1 MDIYNTNKEKVSQ
14 VELDKKIFGREVNPH
29 LLYEV
34 VKMQLASRRK
44 GTASTKN
51 RSRVRGGG
59 TKPWR
64 QKGTGRARAGTIRS
78 PLWTGGGIVFGPLPR
93 DYSYRVNKKPKKA
106 ALRAALSSKLKE
118 NKLFILDNFNL
129 AEIKTKSFLSI
140 LEHLKIEE
148 ALIID
153 NTNINLEKSARN
165 ISSVKVLRP
174 EGLNVYDILKYDS
187 LIITQPGLE
196 KITKSL
202 SARKIPTAL

>member
-1 MDIYNTNKEKVSQ
+1 MEIYNTNKEKVSQ
-14 VELDKKIFGREVNPH
+14 VELDKKTFSGEVNPH

-34 VKMQLASRRK
+34 VKMQLASRRR

-51 RSRVRGGG
+51 RSHVRGGG

-78 PLWTGGGIVFGPLPR
+78 PLWTGGGVVFGPLPR
-93 DYSYRVNKKPKKA
+93 NYSYRVNKKAKKA
-106 ALRAALSSKLKE
+106 ALRSALSAKLKE

-129 AEIKTKSFLSI
+129 KEINTKSFVTI
-140 LEHLKIEE
+140 LGALAIDG

-153 NTNINLEKSARN
+153 DANINLEKSARN
-165 ISSVKVLRP
+165 VLGIKVLRP

-187 LIITQPGLE
+187 LIITQPCLE

-202 SARKIPTAL
+202 SA

>member
-1 MDIYNTNKEKVSQ
+1 MEIYNTNKEKVSQ
-14 VELDKKIFGREVNPH
+14 VELDKKTFSGEVNPH

-34 VKMQLASRRK
+34 VKMQLASRRR

-51 RSRVRGGG
+51 RSHVRGGG
-59 TKPWR
+59 KKPWR

-78 PLWTGGGIVFGPLPR
+78 PLWTGGGVVFGPLPR
-93 DYSYRVNKKPKKA
+93 NYSYSVNKKAKKA
-106 ALRAALSSKLKE
+106 ALRSALSAKIKE

-129 AEIKTKSFLSI
+129 KEIKTKSFVTI
-140 LEHLKIEE
+140 LDTLAIDD

-153 NTNINLEKSARN
+153 DANINLEKSARN
-165 ISSVKVLRP
+165 VLGIKVLRP

-187 LIITQPGLE
+187 LIITQPCLE

-202 SARKIPTAL
+202 SA

>member
-1 MDIYNTNKEKVSQ
+1 MEIYNTNKEKVSQ
-14 VELDKKIFGREVNPH
+14 VELDKKTFSGEVNPH

-34 VKMQLASRRK
+34 VKMQLASRRR

-51 RSRVRGGG
+51 RSHVRGGG

-78 PLWTGGGIVFGPLPR
+78 PLWTGGGVVFGPLPR
-93 DYSYRVNKKPKKA
+93 NYSYSVNKKAKKA
-106 ALRAALSSKLKE
+106 ALRSALSAKCKE

-129 AEIKTKSFLSI
+129 KEIKTKSFVTI
-140 LEHLKIEE
+140 LGALAIDD

-153 NTNINLEKSARN
+153 DANINLEKSARN
-165 ISSVKVLRP
+165 VLGIKVLRP

-187 LIITQPGLE
+187 LIITQPCLE

-202 SARKIPTAL
+202 SA

>member
-93 DYSYRVNKKPKKA
+93 DYSYRVNKKAKKA

-118 NKLFILDNFNL
+118 NKLFIQDNFNL
-129 AEIKTKSFLSI
+129 AEIKTKFFVTI
-140 LEHLKIEE
+140 LDNLKIEE

-165 ISSVKVLRP
+165 VSSVKVLRP

-196 KITKSL
+196 KIIKSL
-202 SARKIPTAL
+202 SA

>member
-1 MDIYNTNKEKVSQ
+1 MEIYNTNKEKVSQ
-14 VELDKKIFGREVNPH
+14 VELDKKTFSGEVNPH

-34 VKMQLASRRK
+34 VKMQLASRRR

-51 RSRVRGGG
+51 RSHVRGGG

-78 PLWTGGGIVFGPLPR
+78 PLWTGGGVVFGPHPR
-93 DYSYRVNKKPKKA
+93 NYSYRVNKKAKKA
-106 ALRAALSSKLKE
+106 ALRSALSAKLKE

-129 AEIKTKSFLSI
+129 NEIKTKSFVTI
-140 LEHLKIEE
+140 LGNLAIDD

-153 NTNINLEKSARN
+153 DANINLEKSARN
-165 ISSVKVLRP
+165 VLGIKVLRP

-187 LIITQPGLE
+187 LIITQPCLE

-202 SARKIPTAL
+202 SA

>member
-1 MDIYNTNKEKVSQ
+1 MEIYNTNKEKVSQ
-14 VELDKKIFGREVNPH
+14 VELDKKTFSGEVNPH

-34 VKMQLASRRK
+34 VKMQLASRRR

-51 RSRVRGGG
+51 RSHVRGGG
-59 TKPWR
+59 KKPWR

-78 PLWTGGGIVFGPLPR
+78 PLWTGGGVVFGPLPR
-93 DYSYRVNKKPKKA
+93 NYSYSVNKKAKKA
-106 ALRAALSSKLKE
+106 ALRSALSAKCKE

-129 AEIKTKSFLSI
+129 KEIKTKSFVTI
-140 LEHLKIEE
+140 LDTLAIDD

-153 NTNINLEKSARN
+153 DANINLEKSARN
-165 ISSVKVLRP
+165 VLGIKVLRP

-187 LIITQPGLE
+187 LIITQPCLE

-202 SARKIPTAL
+202 SA

>member
-1 MDIYNTNKEKVSQ
+1 MDIYNTKKEKVSQ
-14 VELDKKIFGREVNPH
+14 VELDKKIFDREVNPH

-93 DYSYRVNKKPKKA
+93 DYSYRVNKKAKKA

-165 ISSVKVLRP
+165 VSSVKVLRP

-196 KITKSL
+196 KIAESL
-202 SARKIPTAL
+202 ST

>member
-1 MDIYNTNKEKVSQ
+1 MEIYNTNKEKVSQ
-14 VELDKKIFGREVNPH
+14 VELDKKTFSGEVNPH

-34 VKMQLASRRK
+34 VKMQLASRRR

-51 RSRVRGGG
+51 RSHVRGGG

-78 PLWTGGGIVFGPLPR
+78 PLWTGGGVVFGPLPR
-93 DYSYRVNKKPKKA
+93 NYSYRVNKKAKKA
-106 ALRAALSSKLKE
+106 ALRSALSAKLKE

-129 AEIKTKSFLSI
+129 NEIKTKSFVTI
-140 LEHLKIEE
+140 LGNLAIDD

-153 NTNINLEKSARN
+153 DANINLEKSARN
-165 ISSVKVLRP
+165 VLGIKVLRP

-187 LIITQPGLE
+187 LIITQPCLE

-202 SARKIPTAL
+202 SA

>member
-1 MDIYNTNKEKVSQ
+1 MDIYNTNKEKVSR

-93 DYSYRVNKKPKKA
+93 DYSYRVNKKAKKA

-129 AEIKTKSFLSI
+129 AEIKTKFFVTI
-140 LEHLKIEE
+140 LDNLKIEE

-202 SARKIPTAL
+202 SA

>member
-1 MDIYNTNKEKVSQ
+1 MDIYNTKKEKVSQ
-14 VELDKKIFGREVNPH
+14 VELDKKIFDREVNPH

-59 TKPWR
+59 KKPWR

-93 DYSYRVNKKPKKA
+93 DYSYRVNKKAKKA
-106 ALRAALSSKLKE
+106 ALRVALSSKLKE

-129 AEIKTKSFLSI
+129 AEIKAKSFLSI

-165 ISSVKVLRP
+165 VSSVKVLRP

-196 KITKSL
+196 KIAESL
-202 SARKIPTAL
+202 ST